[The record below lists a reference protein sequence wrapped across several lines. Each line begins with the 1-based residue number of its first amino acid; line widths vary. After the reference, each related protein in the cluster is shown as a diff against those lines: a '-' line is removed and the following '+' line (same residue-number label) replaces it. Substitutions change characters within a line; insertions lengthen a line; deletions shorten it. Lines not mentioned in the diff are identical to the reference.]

1 MIEIISCMIFLGVM
15 LVGQYGM
22 PSMFGS
28 SRPSY
33 TKDSK
38 VVDKP
43 LVKPVPS
50 SNVILELDRFSLDQI
65 KDLYSSIEEI
75 GLDSTGEKIKKYL
88 EFKEEEFEKEQK
100 QKTELAERIDKIGF
114 DPEKLTVGQ
123 LETLV
128 IALEK

>member
-1 MIEIISCMIFLGVM
+1 
-15 LVGQYGM
+15 
-22 PSMFGS
+22 
-28 SRPSY
+28 
-33 TKDSK
+33 
-38 VVDKP
+38 